1 VRAHVRFVQADWPG
15 VRDDRAMST
24 TIDLD
29 AAAGFVWRSARLLD
43 RQRFAALTGEGG
55 REPVLAALRAYQNPD
70 GGFGN
75 ALEPDLRAPVSLP
88 QPVELAFHVLD
99 ELDALDDPMATRAC
113 DWLAS
118 VTTEEGGVPFVL
130 PSARAWPRAPWWE
143 AGDEPPASVNPTAAL
158 AGLLHRNGVAHPWLE
173 PATAFV
179 WRALDSPLAGIGGYE
194 AIALFVFLDGA
205 PDRTRAEAAAA
216 RLSELVAE
224 RELVA
229 LDPAAEGHVF
239 SPLAL
244 APRPDALAR
253 RGFSDATIDAHL
265 DALAEAQEVDGG
277 WPVSWPTQSVAAE
290 QEWRGWV
297 TVAAIRTLKA
307 YGRL

>member
-1 VRAHVRFVQADWPG
+1 MP
-15 VRDDRAMST
+15 S
-24 TIDLD
+24 TIDID
-29 AAAGFVWRSARLLD
+29 AAADFVWRSARLLD
-43 RQRFAALTGEGG
+43 RHRFAVLTGAGG
-55 REPVLAALRAYQNPD
+55 AEPVLATLRAYQNAD

-99 ELDALDDPMATRAC
+99 ELGAFDDPMVARAC
-113 DWLAS
+113 DWLVS
-118 VTTEEGGVPFVL
+118 VTTDEGGVPFVL

-158 AGLLHRNGVAHPWLE
+158 AGLLHRNGVSHPWLE

-179 WRALDSPLAGIGGYE
+179 WRALDGPLEGIGGYE
-194 AIALFVFLDGA
+194 AIALFAFLDGV
-205 PDRTRAEAAAA
+205 PDRARAQATAEWLAA
-216 RLSELVAE
+216 LVVE
-224 RELVA
+224 RGLVA

-239 SPLAL
+239 TPLAL

-253 RGFSDATIDAHL
+253 RGFDDATIDAHL
-265 DALAEAQEVDGG
+265 DALAADQQDDGG
-277 WPVSWPTQSVAAE
+277 WPVAWPTQSVAAE

-297 TVAAIRTLKA
+297 TVAAIRTLRA